1 MDLAVRWNVRNV
13 SQLQS
18 KRARF
23 QPESEQKD
31 PVTGEIV
38 KFFPAWKRL
47 VRQSLQI
54 PFALGASGILCI
66 LYAVTFAIEVMISEV
81 YTGPFKSVLVF
92 TPTVILTVMVPL
104 ITGTLSNIAT
114 KLTDFENY
122 ENESSYEAAMT
133 QKVFIFNFICSY
145 VPLFLTAFVYV
156 PFGSTIVPHLDIMG
170 FMAPA
175 DGVDA
180 DGVAAQQAVF
190 EINPDRLRKQMIY
203 FTVTAQAVN
212 LAMETIVPYFK
223 RAALTKAKEFQQKR
237 SGKYSPINDSPQEAK
252 FLSRV
257 RHEAELSVYN
267 VTDDL
272 REMCMQFGYLCLFSP
287 IWPLAPVSFLV
298 NNWIELRSD
307 AAKICIEMRRPVPH
321 RADSIGPWLDNLGFL
336 TWMGSVSSAV
346 LVYLFSGE
354 ANEVGGFTAAGLL
367 ASVVFSEHVYFGVR
381 LLVRIALSKLDSP
394 GLVKEKQERFL
405 IRRRYLQESM
415 GVDEET
421 EANEKEVVPRD
432 TANVATG
439 EERSFWDQQE
449 GAKGAIEAGL
459 SIIREEKKEQ

>member
-1 MDLAVRWNVRNV
+1 
-13 SQLQS
+13 
-18 KRARF
+18 
-23 QPESEQKD
+23 
-31 PVTGEIV
+31 
-38 KFFPAWKRL
+38 

-170 FMAPA
+170 FMAPV

-180 DGVAAQQAVF
+180 DGVAAQQAIF

-223 RAALTKAKEFQQKR
+223 RAALTKAKEFQLKR
-237 SGKYSPINDSPQEAK
+237 SGKFTPINDSPQEAK

-257 RHEAELSVYN
+257 RHEAELGVYN

-307 AAKICIEMRRPVPH
+307 AAKICIEMRRPIPH

-367 ASVVFSEHVYFGVR
+367 ASVVFSEHVYFAVR
-381 LLVRIALSKLDSP
+381 LVVRIALSKLDSP

-432 TANVATG
+432 TGAVATG

-449 GAKGAIEAGL
+449 GARGAIEAGL